1 MMECSFVAFRESHQ
15 YLFLQLASF
24 CSLHC
29 LRSTASD
36 RELQWRK
43 KRAKSPALI
52 PSRGNFLANAGFRSK
67 VAKWE
72 PVHLLTPWK
81 VSATGGAWSR
91 SWHFAWLPA
100 SGGPFSR
107 GAFFFRMGRGPSG
120 CGTSQPLWRT
130 LSHLSWW
137 IQRRWRKD
145 SFFFPVGR
153 NGGGDSEFSLF
164 HGCFFFLRCFL
175 EHLLKHHR
183 SSATH
188 CFLK

>member
-43 KRAKSPALI
+43 KRAKSLALI
-52 PSRGNFLANAGFRSK
+52 PSQRKLSCQCRISQQSGKVGTSSPSDALKGICNGRCVVAFVAFCMTAGFRRTGFPRCIFLSDGK
-67 VAKWE
+67 GSVG
-72 PVHLLTPWK
+72 LT
-81 VSATGGAWSR
+81 A
-91 SWHFAWLPA
+91 
-100 SGGPFSR
+100 
-107 GAFFFRMGRGPSG
+107 
-120 CGTSQPLWRT
+120 PLWRT

-137 IQRRWRKD
+137 IQRRWRKG
-145 SFFFPVGR
+145 FFFFSVRR

-164 HGCFFFLRCFL
+164 YGWSFFFFLRCFL
-175 EHLLKHHR
+175 ENLLEHHR
-183 SSATH
+183 SAATH